1 VNQEERKEKRGNE
14 WLKPVLVLPERKR
27 ADRITED
34 EREG

>member
-1 VNQEERKEKRGNE
+1 MNQEERKEKGGNE
-14 WLKPVLVLPERKR
+14 WSRSVLVLPERKR